1 MKKAIQLA
9 VILLAFLP
17 AVSFAQEKKASWP
30 EMKNFHSIMASTFHP
45 AEEGNLAPVK
55 AKADSLFMAAQAWQ
69 KSPLPSNYKEIE
81 TKVALKKLV
90 IRCAAVRKGVEANL
104 TDVELKKLI
113 SAAHDAFHTI
123 VGECKKTDE

>member
-17 AVSFAQEKKASWP
+17 AISFAQDKKTSWP
-30 EMKNFHSIMASTFHP
+30 EMKNFHSIMAATFHP

-69 KSPLPSNYKEIE
+69 KSPIPSNYKEVE
-81 TKVALKKLV
+81 TKAALKKLK
-90 IRCAAVRKGVEANL
+90 RCFEAPFFA
-104 TDVELKKLI
+104 D
-113 SAAHDAFHTI
+113 
-123 VGECKKTDE
+123 